1 MHTKTLTKTETLTL
15 DKEILFVVLNNEKYS
30 DFKILNNTM
39 QSYITSGIS
48 YPYVVLNYNDE
59 DIRKILKPYL
69 KKAELLVVLFSNIPL
84 ISAKTIE
91 NIVEYSLVKN
101 VNACKLPCG
110 FVFNSKYLK
119 KNKVLSFDAI
129 YSQNE
134 DEFLEVL
141 DEETLKF
148 ATRILQDR
156 IIKYHAKNGVKFEN
170 EHGVIIEPNV
180 DISFDVTISSNC
192 YIKGNSKILQG
203 SNIKENTTIID
214 SIIEKNVTIS
224 NSQIIN
230 SVIGEKSIVMPYSY
244 ILNSTIG
251 KDVLI
256 KSNNRLENATIS
268 DNKTIE

>member
-1 MHTKTLTKTETLTL
+1 M
-15 DKEILFVVLNNEKYS
+15 EK
-30 DFKILNNTM
+30 
-39 QSYITSGIS
+39 
-48 YPYVVLNYNDE
+48 
-59 DIRKILKPYL
+59 
-69 KKAELLVVLFSNIPL
+69 LVS
-84 ISAKTIE
+84 
-91 NIVEYSLVKN
+91 IV
-101 VNACKLPCG
+101 LPCYN
-110 FVFNSKYLK
+110 VAKYLK

-214 SIIEKNVTIS
+214 SIVEKNVTIS